1 MATRAVKVQPPLI
14 TSARFGTSLSTDQR
28 AKRYIITMAFRVVF
42 FLAAVV
48 APLPWNVVLFVAAA
62 LLPGI
67 AVLLGNAR
75 DNRPEPT
82 ASPVEAERPALTT
95 GGTEVVA
102 GEVIDEDAQED
113 DR

>member
-1 MATRAVKVQPPLI
+1 MAGRVVPARPSLI

-28 AKRYIITMAFRVVF
+28 AKRYIITMVFRVVF

-82 ASPVEAERPALTT
+82 ASPLDEEAPRLEITM
-95 GGTEVVA
+95 GQVIE
-102 GEVIDEDAQED
+102 GEVQED

>member
-1 MATRAVKVQPPLI
+1 MAGRAVHAQPALI

-28 AKRYIITMAFRVVF
+28 AKRYIITMTFRVVCF
-42 FLAAVV
+42 IAAVFV
-48 APLPWNVVLFVAAA
+48 PLPWNVVLFVTAA

-75 DNRPEPT
+75 DNRPGPT
-82 ASPVEAERPALTT
+82 ASPDEDVPQRLELT
-95 GGTEVVA
+95 A
-102 GEVIDEDAQED
+102 GEVVKGEVEED

>member
-1 MATRAVKVQPPLI
+1 MAGRAVPARPSLI

-28 AKRYIITMAFRVVF
+28 AKRYIITMLFRVVCF
-42 FLAAVV
+42 IAAVV

-67 AVLLGNAR
+67 AVLLGNAS

-82 ASPVEAERPALTT
+82 ASPLDEAQRLELTT
-95 GGTEVVA
+95 GEIIE
-102 GEVIDEDAQED
+102 GEVQED

>member
-1 MATRAVKVQPPLI
+1 MAGRAAHIKPPLI

-28 AKRYIITMAFRVVF
+28 AKRYIITMVFRVVC
-42 FLAAVV
+42 FLSAVV
-48 APLPWNVVLFVAAA
+48 APTPWNVVLFVAAA

-82 ASPVEAERPALTT
+82 ASPDEGERRLELTT
-95 GGTEVVA
+95 GEVIQ
-102 GEVIDEDAQED
+102 GEVQED

>member
-1 MATRAVKVQPPLI
+1 VATRAVKVQPPLI
-14 TSARFGTSLSTDQR
+14 TSARFGNSLSTDQR
-28 AKRYIITMAFRVVF
+28 AKRYIISMTIRVAC
-42 FLAAVV
+42 FLSAVV

-82 ASPVEAERPALTT
+82 ASPFEEVERPALTT
-95 GGTEVVA
+95 GEVVK
-102 GEVIDEDAQED
+102 GEVITDEQED
-113 DR
+113 

>member
-1 MATRAVKVQPPLI
+1 MAGRVAPAEPSLI

-28 AKRYIITMAFRVVF
+28 AKRYVITMLFRVVCF
-42 FLAAVV
+42 IAAVV
-48 APLPWNVVLFVAAA
+48 APIPWNVVLLIAAA
-62 LLPGI
+62 LLAGI

-82 ASPVEAERPALTT
+82 ASPDEDVPQRLELT
-95 GGTEVVA
+95 A
-102 GEVIDEDAQED
+102 GEVVKGEVQED